1 MNVNIVKE
9 YARVVWVTAKMSYR
23 EMWNDLFVLFTI
35 VIQPLCVALLALY
48 MLRDKGS
55 DYAIFVVVGGGMTG
69 LWSSLVFISGNSITR
84 ERWTGTLEILVGLP
98 TPLWVITLGKNLAH
112 VSQSLIS
119 MIASYIL
126 ASYIFGYALSV
137 ANPVGFVISLALTVI
152 AFISFGL
159 IMAPV
164 YLINPAVQSF
174 QNALEFPIYTLC
186 GFLFPIALL
195 PGWTTPL
202 SYILPPYW
210 AARVLHITS
219 RGGHD
224 FSEILFCW
232 AMLLLFTV
240 VYFALASR
248 FFTLI
253 LKRARVSATL
263 GLD

>member
-1 MNVNIVKE
+1 MDTNLVKE
-9 YARVVWVTAKMSYR
+9 YGRVVWVSAKMSYL
-23 EMWNDLFVLFTI
+23 EMMTDLFVLFTI

-48 MLRDKGS
+48 MLKDKGD

-112 VSQSLIS
+112 VTQSLLS
-119 MIASYIL
+119 MIVSYVL
-126 ASYIFGYALSV
+126 ASVMFGYALSV
-137 ANPVGFVISLALTVI
+137 AEPVGFLISLALTVL

-159 IMAPV
+159 IMAPL
-164 YLINPAVQSF
+164 YLINPAVNSF
-174 QNALEFPIYTLC
+174 SNALEFPIYTLC

-195 PGWTTPL
+195 PGWTTPF

-210 AARVLHITS
+210 AARALQITAQ
-219 RGGHD
+219 GGHD
-224 FSEILFCW
+224 FSEIAFCW
-232 AMLLLFTV
+232 AMLLVFAV
-240 VYFALASR
+240 IYFAIASR
-248 FFTLI
+248 FFRTI
-253 LKRARVSATL
+253 LHRARVAATL